1 MAAMRAVSTLS
12 SCHASFECHDNFNT
26 QCRAQLK
33 TTNMTNQ
40 NIAVMRAVSMLSS
53 CHASCECHDNF
64 NTQCRAQL
72 KTTIHKI
79 KSVSCDVLK
88 HECGYSWFR
97 KVPFVSTTL
106 ACDKHSYLMPAS
118 PRVSERESY
127 WGNWRGS
134 RTESSYP
141 PPHIGIKTKKKELHS
156 KPQTDPGLKLPN
168 NSNTCEQNL
177 LTCSSILKLFMGKL
191 TLS

>member
-1 MAAMRAVSTLS
+1 MPHLSAMTISTRNVVRNWKQVKLNKPKS
-12 SCHASFECHDNFNT
+12 SCDESSVNALIVSCLVWVPWQFQHTMSCAIENNHT
-26 QCRAQLK
+26 Q
-33 TTNMTNQ
+33 
-40 NIAVMRAVSMLSS
+40 
-53 CHASCECHDNF
+53 
-64 NTQCRAQL
+64 
-72 KTTIHKI
+72 KI
-79 KSVSCDVLK
+79 KSASCDVLK

-141 PPHIGIKTKKKELHS
+141 PPHIVIKTKKKELHS